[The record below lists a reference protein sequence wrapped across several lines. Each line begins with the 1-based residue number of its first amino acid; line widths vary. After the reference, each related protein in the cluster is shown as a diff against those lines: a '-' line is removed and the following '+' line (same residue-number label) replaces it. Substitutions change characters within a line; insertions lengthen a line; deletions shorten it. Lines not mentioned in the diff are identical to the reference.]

1 MLSASGETEW
11 RLRDSS
17 TPAHSTTNSSSS
29 SSSPTCSHH
38 LTRYSAHTTDKRTV
52 IIRATTL
59 WDPCDAPPRA
69 FYPTCG
75 GEAFPSLFLVLLP
88 PLPFLLEVG
97 ALNSARRSGAAH
109 LSAILSI
116 EIASGG
122 NKTVLSVYL
131 FGQSFAT
138 TGQEMSSKV
147 VVSGV
152 GDFLPLA
159 HL

>member
-1 MLSASGETEW
+1 MGPVRRVPQGLLSH
-11 RLRDSS
+11 LR
-17 TPAHSTTNSSSS
+17 
-29 SSSPTCSHH
+29 
-38 LTRYSAHTTDKRTV
+38 
-52 IIRATTL
+52 
-59 WDPCDAPPRA
+59 
-69 FYPTCG
+69 

-97 ALNSARRSGAAH
+97 ALNPARRSGVAH